1 MIDKKR
7 VESLLHQLDAVQRQI
22 NAIHNE
28 LLAEIGDD
36 KLNAAERAE
45 IDAIIKE
52 NDFRTFDEWEKEK
65 PLD

>member
-7 VESLLHQLDAVQRQI
+7 IESLLHQLDAVQRQI

-28 LLAEIGDD
+28 LLTELADD
-36 KLNAAERAE
+36 KLTAAERAE
-45 IDAIIKE
+45 IDSIIKE

-65 PLD
+65 PL